1 LSNRDDFTT
10 TTIDLLARRVGFR
23 CSNPLCQRP
32 TIGANS
38 SPRGVANIGVAAHI
52 TAAAPRGKRY
62 DANLT
67 KDERKDFANGIW
79 LCQACAKLIDSDE
92 LKYSIDLLRN
102 WKIEAENNASN
113 SLENGLGYSSN
124 QLDQI
129 MLRSA
134 GLFGQLGEMLSGD
147 TEKTIEEMRNLWREG
162 HREKTIAQLKSLK
175 SDQRRWDILNNNV
188 RAKVLRFEAGLV
200 LDQEN
205 GLIQAKNLAD
215 QAYALDPSDKNQSK
229 IRAIIAR
236 HEGHLD
242 KAIEYMAGHS
252 DVDGR
257 NMLAALY
264 LESGDHSSSRDVL
277 ASIDPLTANSE
288 TFRLSALLALFSKNI
303 EQARF
308 NIIEAEKLSPTWYFV
323 RFNRAMIDFFS
334 AISTTVIPTRPILW
348 PEPISPEMVKQDEVS
363 LTHLQNAIALFE
375 ELSKYENPGIN
386 SEIISNWKLASQ
398 LLSSPKQ
405 GNTSELVKSRLD
417 SNPTDHYS
425 IVWATAL
432 NYEFDSITCET
443 ATQTLLDSG
452 KGTMFHV
459 IALSELLI
467 RRGAWKEAEEKLH
480 QHIELFKINHA
491 ESVWQYWIVQV
502 LGFQGKFDEANE
514 FISRMDEDRNID
526 YAKGLILSI
535 EAQNT
540 GNNVPLIN
548 FLEEQYSKN
557 KDPLFLLQACK
568 IKFNQQ
574 DWRYIATR
582 AEILINAYQTAD
594 VLWLA
599 VVATFNAQDF
609 RLCLDLID
617 KNQAMFGN
625 ELPGNVRRL
634 KATCLGELGHLKA
647 AISEMEALSLQ
658 STQGLYQIADL
669 YLHGGDL
676 KKFSLIGR
684 QLIEKP
690 DLGSA
695 EALQLARYLR
705 QEDPELAKA
714 MFRKAD
720 AEKLPSKQLGRLLTT
735 AFGLG
740 LDNETNQI
748 HQVISRTNL
757 EESDLTLFP
766 IEELQNFM
774 AQNYAEWQ
782 RVENLYRMGKIPVHM
797 FAQSR
802 NIDLI
807 HLYHALLDF
816 NEKEVD
822 PFRKVLIFTRHGG
835 KQLTHFSQSLGETQI
850 YVDVTSILLAEH
862 LNILTEIEGAFKSI
876 FVANNLI
883 ISLIEM
889 RDRLLPHQPSQINIG
904 ELLIDLVEQDKIHV
918 IENSSFAELSSGLE
932 DEIKVKTFTQN
943 VKMNNGKI
951 LVFSQDPI
959 RTSNSYSDLSFIT
972 AGNLLDTLSARGKL
986 SAESVSETV
995 EILGDEYLKKSDQH
1009 DLEIGTQL
1017 YCLHSTLGL
1026 FTNTDVL
1033 NTVCNSFDVH
1043 ISRDYLN
1050 HLKQD
1055 LQITKSNEKTATW
1068 LSGLIERLRR
1078 GIQKEKY
1085 QLVAPPPQRE
1095 ASEAGKADRFQDLQA
1110 LFAFSKTENAI
1121 IWCDD
1126 RHINAFSNRDGI
1138 PIIAINEILELV
1150 LTNQI
1155 IDKNQY
1161 FSLLNKLRDANLLF
1175 IPLYED
1181 EISHF
1186 LLQAPIQDSHI
1197 QETHELKTLK
1207 SYAMRALGLGEFI
1220 QKPAAGQPNP
1230 EGEIYFLFQYVHAC
1244 EDAIVNVWDST
1255 HLTQN
1260 QKKTYSSWILDNL
1273 FVDYVS
1279 LSHISGIQIAQE
1291 NREHLTVLRL
1301 MGLLSRGLSLPGKFN
1316 KNTNNKPSIRSQYFS
1331 WLNDRLFETE
1341 INFNPNVFTEAL
1353 RLVKKIMIENKT
1365 ENLEKLST
1373 EILNL
1378 LYQDFCS
1385 DLPEAIRQ
1393 LLEED
1398 DDFMDSIGVKFIVN
1412 LGKYEFDVEDF
1423 WNSLEQ
1429 ASKTGRVNVVP
1440 QNVDYPIIM
1449 ELHTSKNENAKITII
1464 DPKDDGNL
1472 SINVT
1477 ELELLN
1483 PRKSVQAAFLK
1494 QKRGLFD
1501 CSDQELTEI
1510 SKKIMSESS
1519 PRKRVELFHRLQ
1531 NRNLEKNY
1539 KELFNRVNSQKNLT
1553 IRELL
1558 PPSADDMV
1566 RFYRIKATNGKAFS
1580 SIWEAGARAI
1590 LKDHSMAESL
1600 RRLWNIPVPL
1610 PEFVYSRFNKLDS
1623 GRQKK
1628 HIKTLLNGSQ
1638 SPLSLIQ
1645 ITRFL
1650 LKVGADNR
1658 LYRRLGLQK
1667 LKYMLTGAYESEV
1680 KAFITALNWSARN
1693 IRIEESTAIT
1703 QLLTIWTHAHNIYII
1718 LKAAGAPVDWIQE
1731 FFAKNMPVPRALFED
1746 DRAIRYDVSFPHNI
1760 TPQAMILSGITY
1772 CAKNQ
1777 VEDLSEEYQL
1787 ALANI
1792 CFFKNGDRIFPH
1804 TMLLDDI
1811 TTLTDQM
1818 ESIFSGDRGEKLSGL
1833 LGPELSPILSTT
1845 NLQAI
1850 PRAIL
1855 TNLDNRKLELA
1866 VWVELYST
1874 TRGVSIP
1881 EEIKEQL
1888 VSSLINVDFA
1898 ELFEKDII
1906 VGRLAFQVTSMIAQT
1921 VNSDI
1926 LARHITGQS
1935 RIIAKNLD
1943 LKYPVRTFYS
1953 LDDETKKGIHDAINV
1968 LLESAL
1974 NISKM
1979 KTTPEERAVAFSQ
1992 FSMEIAKSWAYFAS
2006 RTRQLIQAMCEML
2019 PTEQAQHVWRLLI
2032 YLRTI
2037 E

>member
-1 LSNRDDFTT
+1 LSNRDDFSAKI
-10 TTIDLLARRVGFR
+10 IDLLGRRVGFR

-38 SPRGVANIGVAAHI
+38 SPTGVANIGVAAHI
-52 TAAAPRGKRY
+52 TAAAPGGKRY
-62 DANLT
+62 DPNLT
-67 KDERKDFANGIW
+67 RDERRSFDNGIW
-79 LCQACAKLIDSDE
+79 LCQVCAKLIDSDE
-92 LKYSIDLLRN
+92 PKYTIDVLRN

-113 SLENGLGYSSN
+113 SLENGPGYSPN
-124 QLDQI
+124 QFDQI

-134 GLFGQLGEMLSGD
+134 GLFGPLGEMLSGD

-200 LDQEN
+200 LDVED
-205 GLIQAKNLAD
+205 GLVQAKNLAD
-215 QAYALDPSDKNQSK
+215 QAYALDPSDKNQAK

-236 HEGHLD
+236 HEGQLD
-242 KAIEYMAGHS
+242 KAIEYMEGHA

-264 LESGDHSSSRDVL
+264 LESGDHSSSREVL
-277 ASIDPLTANSE
+277 ASIDSSTANSE
-288 TFRLSALLALFSKNI
+288 TFRLRALLDLFSKNI
-303 EQARF
+303 EHARL

-334 AISTTVIPTRPILW
+334 AISTAVIPTRPILW
-348 PEPISPEMVKQDEVS
+348 PEPISPEMVKHDEVS
-363 LTHLQNAIALFE
+363 LTHLQNAIASFE
-375 ELSKYENPGIN
+375 ELSQYENPGIN

-398 LLSSPKQ
+398 LLSSPNQ
-405 GNTSELVKSRLD
+405 GDTSDLVKMRLE

-432 NYEFDSITCET
+432 NYEFDSATCET
-443 ATQTLLDSG
+443 AIQTLLDSG

-467 RRGAWKEAEEKLH
+467 RRAAWQEAEEKLYQYIH
-480 QHIELFKINHA
+480 LFKINHA
-491 ESVWQYWIVQV
+491 ESVWQYWIIQV
-502 LGFQGKFDEANE
+502 LGFQGKFEKANE
-514 FISRMDEDRNID
+514 IISQMVEAENTN
-526 YAKGLILSI
+526 YAKGLILSL
-535 EAQNT
+535 EAQKT
-540 GNNVPLIN
+540 GNSVQLIEY
-548 FLEEQYSKN
+548 LEQQFSEN

-574 DWRYIATR
+574 DWRYIDTR
-582 AEILINAYQTAD
+582 AETLINAYQTAD

-599 VVATFNAQDF
+599 VVATFNAQNF
-609 RLCLDLID
+609 RSCLDLIE
-617 KNQAMFGN
+617 KNQQMFGI

-634 KATCLGELGHLKA
+634 KATCLRELGHLKA
-647 AISEMEALSLQ
+647 AISEMEALRLQ
-658 STQGLYQIADL
+658 STQGLYQIADM

-684 QLIEKP
+684 QLIEKQ

-714 MFRKAD
+714 MFKKAD
-720 AEKLPSKQLGRLLTT
+720 AENLPSNQLGHLLTT
-735 AFGLG
+735 AFRLG
-740 LDNETNQI
+740 LDNETGRI
-748 HQVISRTNL
+748 HEVISHTNL
-757 EESDLTLFP
+757 EESDLKIFP
-766 IEELQNFM
+766 IEELQNFIT
-774 AQNYAEWQ
+774 QSYSEGQ
-782 RVENLYRMGKIPVHM
+782 RVEHLYRMGTIPVHM

-807 HLYHALLDF
+807 HIYHVLPDF
-816 NEKEVD
+816 NEKEAD
-822 PFRKVLIFTRHGG
+822 PFQKTLIFTRHGG
-835 KQLTHFSQSLGETQI
+835 KQITHFSESLSETHI
-850 YVDVTSILLAEH
+850 YIDITSILLAEH
-862 LNILTEIEGAFKSI
+862 LNILTEVESAFKSI
-876 FVANNLI
+876 FISNNLI

-889 RDRLLPHQPSQINIG
+889 REQLLPHQPSQMNIG
-904 ELLIDLVEQDKIHV
+904 ELIVDLVEQNKINV
-918 IENSSFAELSSGLE
+918 LENNSFTELSSE
-932 DEIKVKTFTQN
+932 IQDEEKARTLIQN
-943 VKMNNGKI
+943 VQTRNGKI
-951 LVFSQDPI
+951 LVFSQDLN
-959 RTSNSYSDLSFIT
+959 RFSNNHSESPFVT
-972 AGNLLDTLSARGKL
+972 AGNLIDTLSNRGKL
-986 SAESVSETV
+986 SAESFSETAD
-995 EILGDEYLKKSDQH
+995 ILGDEYLKKSSNNE
-1009 DLEIGTQL
+1009 LEIGAPL

-1033 NTVCNSFDVH
+1033 NMVCHHYDVH
-1043 ISRDYLN
+1043 ISREYLN

-1055 LQITKSNEKTATW
+1055 LQIKKTKEKTATW

-1078 GIQKEKY
+1078 GIQNEKY
-1085 QLVAPPPQRE
+1085 QLVAPSPQGE
-1095 ASEAGKADRFQDLQA
+1095 ASQVGKADRFQNLQS
-1110 LFAFSKTENAI
+1110 LFAFPKTENAI

-1138 PIIAINEILELV
+1138 PIIAINEILEAILA
-1150 LTNQI
+1150 NQL
-1155 IDKNQY
+1155 IDKKQY
-1161 FSLLNKLRDANLLF
+1161 FSLMNKLRDANLLF
-1175 IPLYED
+1175 VPLHEH
-1181 EISHF
+1181 EIAHF
-1186 LLQAPIQDSHI
+1186 LLQAPIQDSHV
-1197 QETHELKTLK
+1197 QESHELKTLK

-1220 QKPAAGQPNP
+1220 QKPAPGQTNP

-1244 EDAIVNVWDST
+1244 EDAIVNIWDST
-1255 HLTQN
+1255 HLSEDE
-1260 QKKTYSSWILDNL
+1260 KKTYSTWVLDNL

-1291 NREHLTVLRL
+1291 NQEHLAVLRL
-1301 MGLLSRGLSLPGKFN
+1301 MGLMSRGLSLPGKFS

-1341 INFNPNVFTEAL
+1341 INFNPNVFPDAL

-1365 ENLEKLST
+1365 ENLEKIST

-1398 DDFMDSIGVKFIVN
+1398 DDFMDSIGVKFTVN

-1429 ASKTGRVNVVP
+1429 ASKTGRVNVLP
-1440 QNVDYPIIM
+1440 QNVDYSIVM

-1464 DPKDDGNL
+1464 DPKDDRNL
-1472 SINVT
+1472 SINVA

-1494 QKRGLFD
+1494 KKRGLFD

-1580 SIWEAGARAI
+1580 SIWEDGARAI
-1590 LKDHSMAESL
+1590 LKNHSMAETL
-1600 RRLWNIPVPL
+1600 RRLWNIPVSL

-1628 HIKTLLNGSQ
+1628 HIKTLLNGPQ

-1650 LKVGADNR
+1650 LKVGANNR

-1667 LKYMLTGAYESEV
+1667 LKYMLTDAFESEV

-1693 IRIEESTAIT
+1693 IRIEGSTAIT

-1792 CFFKNGDRIFPH
+1792 CFFKNGDRIVPH
-1804 TMLLDDI
+1804 AMLLDDI
-1811 TTLTDQM
+1811 TTLTDQL
-1818 ESIFSGDRGEKLSGL
+1818 ESIFSGDRGDKLSSL

-1850 PRAIL
+1850 LRAIL
-1855 TNLDNRKLELA
+1855 TNLENRKLELA
-1866 VWVELYST
+1866 AWVELYST
-1874 TRGVSIP
+1874 TRGVCIP
-1881 EEIKEQL
+1881 EELKEQL
-1888 VSSLINVDFA
+1888 VSSLINVDFT
-1898 ELFEKDII
+1898 ELFEQDII

-1926 LARHITGQS
+1926 LARHIIEQS

-1943 LKYPVRTFYS
+1943 LKYPVRTLHS
-1953 LDDETKKGIHDAINV
+1953 LDEETKKGIYDAINV
-1968 LLESAL
+1968 LLESAF
-1974 NISKM
+1974 NVSKM
-1979 KTTPEERAVAFSQ
+1979 KTTPEERAIAFSELVI
-1992 FSMEIAKSWAYFAS
+1992 EIAKSWAYFGS
-2006 RTRQLIQAMCEML
+2006 RSRPLIQAMCEML
-2019 PTEQAQHVWRLLI
+2019 PTEQAKHIWRLLI
-2032 YLRTI
+2032 YLRTV